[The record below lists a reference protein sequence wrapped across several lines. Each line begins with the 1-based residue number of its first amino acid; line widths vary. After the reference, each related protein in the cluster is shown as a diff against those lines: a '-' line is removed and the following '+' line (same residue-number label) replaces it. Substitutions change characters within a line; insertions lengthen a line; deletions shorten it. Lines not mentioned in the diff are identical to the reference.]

1 MDHQNG
7 LSVRALSA
15 RTGFIYP
22 QRLTAVRRRNGAK
35 AAVPAGYFFQ
45 KRVLNMLEK
54 FLDRIEFDSYED
66 LKANYSVH
74 VPDGFNFAYDVV
86 DDWARIDP
94 GKKALLWC
102 DDNGGRKT

>member
-1 MDHQNG
+1 
-7 LSVRALSA
+7 
-15 RTGFIYP
+15 
-22 QRLTAVRRRNGAK
+22 
-35 AAVPAGYFFQ
+35 
-45 KRVLNMLEK
+45 MLEK

-102 DDNGGRKT
+102 DDNGGRKTYTFMTSCFQATAAQTFCCPQA